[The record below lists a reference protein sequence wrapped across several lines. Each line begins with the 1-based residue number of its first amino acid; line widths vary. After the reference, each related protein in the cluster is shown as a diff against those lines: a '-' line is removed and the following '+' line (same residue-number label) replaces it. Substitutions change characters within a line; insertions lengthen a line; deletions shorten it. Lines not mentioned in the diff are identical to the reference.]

1 MKSHS
6 TMRTTMP
13 KTMRETTREATR
25 NSGSALRWTSVLA
38 AAFVLSGVLRAQNA
52 PPSGDPT
59 PQAAPEAG
67 PQAAPRA
74 PASRPPGG
82 APPSDDALKM
92 GSPPHLQAGLTE
104 QDMWPAATADGW
116 KQPVLIP
123 WQRSFDDALRVAK
136 ATGKPILVAV
146 NMDGEI
152 ASEHYA
158 GVRYR
163 DPKTAKLFEPYVCIV
178 ASVYRHTPRDHDE
191 QGRRILCPRLGDV
204 TCGEHIAAE
213 TELYAKYFDGVR
225 ISPRHLVL
233 EPDGKETSDVYFSWD
248 VQTVLTTL
256 VKGAE
261 NRPPPT
267 PLVRD
272 VPIVDR
278 TQSPDIEDRIAIETE
293 YERAGPEV
301 RRALLRSVIQNRGV
315 DQVEMLRLAV
325 FGLDLEDA
333 RLARRA
339 LAQSETE
346 GAVDLIAEA
355 LKVPLAA
362 EERSMLLEASDRLAA
377 KYPRARTLTAV
388 HRGLAQTSKWIDA
401 RVRPEAEYES
411 RSRTPAAQALLEQR
425 AAVSEMSPG
434 DPGARLALAE
444 SLLARAQDPETDRHF
459 VTLLLA
465 DARDAAKSARELGA
479 KGWRLESVQ
488 AVAEVLAG
496 DEESARKH
504 AVAAV
509 EGGML
514 LPVSDAEPVLGRTE
528 LRTLAL
534 FAQSRQ
540 LAIRQAYR
548 AGTGWPP
555 EWLSDV
561 NASYALLAQHPL
573 AIDDNL
579 VSFYDFLRWLGGT
592 PRANAVLDDAIAR
605 FPASPLV
612 HDRLRA
618 RVLWEAGPDELE
630 AEYTR
635 RIAAD
640 PKNADLAWFAGYA
653 SIVAAENHRRSNDVD
668 KAITSYE
675 RAIARFEEYIAAQPD
690 TRATADHFVA
700 LALAGRARVE
710 LGRENL
716 ALATDEVLASF
727 ERGPH
732 AGATPDGLNIT
743 PVETAKMLRARLE
756 EKGMTDPLN
765 RLQAGLDALDPAL
778 LEKRAYE
785 LEDPREQRGRGQRGS
800 EPR

>member
-1 MKSHS
+1 MKTKSMGLHS
-6 TMRTTMP
+6 AVILSCV
-13 KTMRETTREATR
+13 AT
-25 NSGSALRWTSVLA
+25 LCLA
-38 AAFVLSGVLRAQNA
+38 DAVHAQEPTPA
-52 PPSGDPT
+52 VTPQSDPT
-59 PQAAPEAG
+59 AKPDSTTKPDPSAKPEPAQST
-67 PQAAPRA
+67 PPPRA
-74 PASRPPGG
+74 PGG
-82 APPSDDALKM
+82 AAPSPDAMKM
-92 GSPPHLQAGLTE
+92 GSPPQLAPGTTE
-104 QDMWPAATADGW
+104 QEMWPAASAEGW
-116 KQPVLIP
+116 KLPVLIP

-136 ATGKPILVAV
+136 LTNKPILVAV

-158 GVRYR
+158 GIRYR
-163 DPKTAKLFEPYVCIV
+163 TAETAKLFEPYVCIV

-213 TELYAKYFDGVR
+213 TELYDKYFDGVR

-233 EPDGKETSDVYFSWD
+233 EPDGRETSDVYFSWD

-272 VPIVDR
+272 MPIVDR
-278 TQSPDIEDRIAIETE
+278 TLSPDVEDRKAIEVE
-293 YERAGPEV
+293 YLKATPEV
-301 RRALLRSVIQNRGV
+301 RRALLRSVIDRRVV
-315 DQVEMLRLAV
+315 DQVELLRLAI

-339 LAQSETE
+339 LAVSESE
-346 GAVDLIAEA
+346 SAVDLIAEA
-355 LKVPLAA
+355 LKVPLPP
-362 EERSMLLEASDRLAA
+362 EEKKLLLDASDRLSA

-388 HRGLAQTSKWIDA
+388 HRGLAQTSKWIDS
-401 RVRPEAEYES
+401 RPRPETQYETQS
-411 RSRTPAAQALLEQR
+411 RKLDAQAALETR
-425 AAVSEMSPG
+425 AAASEALPE
-434 DPGARLALAE
+434 DPDARLELAE
-444 SLLARAQDPETDRHF
+444 SLLARALDPETERQF
-459 VTLLLA
+459 AKLLLA
-465 DARDAAKSARELGA
+465 DARDSARAARELGA
-479 KGWRLESVQ
+479 GGWRLE
-488 AVAEVLAG
+488 AVDAVTKVLSG
-496 DEESARKH
+496 DEEGARKH

-514 LPVSDAEPVLGRTE
+514 LPVADAEPVLGRTE

-540 LAIRQAYR
+540 MAIRSAYR

-555 EWLSDV
+555 ELLSDV
-561 NASYALLAQHPL
+561 NAAYAVLAKHPL
-573 AIDDNL
+573 AVDDNL

-618 RVLWEAGPDELE
+618 RLLWEGGPDALE
-630 AEYTR
+630 AEYAR
-635 RIAAD
+635 RVAAD
-640 PKNADLAWFAGYA
+640 AENADLAWFAGYA
-653 SIVAAENHRRSNDVD
+653 SIVAAENHRRANEIDEAVAAYGR
-668 KAITSYE
+668 AIASYE
-675 RAIARFEEYIAAQPD
+675 RFIAARD
-690 TRATADHFVA
+690 ESRGTADHFIA

-710 LGRENL
+710 LERKHLE
-716 ALATDEVLASF
+716 LATDEILASLAR
-727 ERGPH
+727 EPQ

-743 PVETAKMLRARLE
+743 PVDTAKMLRARLE
-756 EKGMTDPLN
+756 EAQMPVQIA
-765 RLQAGLDALDPAL
+765 RLQAGLDALDPKL
-778 LEKRAYE
+778 LEKRAFE
-785 LEDPREQRGRGQRGS
+785 LDDPRPRPNRGARGS

>member
-1 MKSHS
+1 MMTFKLTS
-6 TMRTTMP
+6 R
-13 KTMRETTREATR
+13 AV
-25 NSGSALRWTSVLA
+25 ALVVTLLVLA
-38 AAFVLSGVLRAQNA
+38 GTSPAQTPDA
-52 PPSGDPT
+52 PARPGDT
-59 PQAAPEAG
+59 T
-67 PQAAPRA
+67 PRA
-74 PASRPPGG
+74 TPAQTGATTATPPRAPGG
-82 APPSDDALKM
+82 APPSKDALLM
-92 GSPPHLQAGLTE
+92 GSPPKLADGLTE
-104 QDMWPAATADGW
+104 QDMWPAATAEGW
-116 KQPVLIP
+116 KKPVLIP
-123 WQRSFDDALRVAK
+123 WQRSFDDALRVAQ

-163 DPKTAKLFEPYVCIV
+163 EPATAKLFDPYVCIV

-233 EPDGKETSDVYFSWD
+233 EPDGTETSDVYFSWD

-261 NRPPPT
+261 NRPPPI
-267 PLVRD
+267 PLVHD
-272 VPIVDR
+272 MPIVDR
-278 TQSPDIEDRIAIETE
+278 TASPDVGDRTAIETE
-293 YERAGPEV
+293 YERATPEV
-301 RRALLRSVIQNRGV
+301 RRALLSAMIERRVV
-315 DQVEMLRLAV
+315 DQVEMLRLAI
-325 FGLDLEDA
+325 FGLDLEQA

-355 LKVPLAA
+355 LKVPISADERTLLLA
-362 EERSMLLEASDRLAA
+362 ASDRLSA
-377 KYPRARTLTAV
+377 KFPRARTLGAV
-388 HRGLAQTSKWIDA
+388 HRGLAQTSRWIDPK
-401 RVRPEAEYES
+401 VRPEAEYEA
-411 RSRTPAAQALLEQR
+411 RSRPTAPQALLEMR
-425 AAVSEMSPG
+425 AADSESRPEDG
-434 DPGARLALAE
+434 DARLALAE
-444 SLLARAQDPETDRHF
+444 SLLAQAQDPATERHY
-459 VTLLLA
+459 TSLLLA
-465 DARDAAKSARELGA
+465 DARNAAQSARELGRA
-479 KGWRLESVQ
+479 GWRLESVQ
-488 AVAEVLAG
+488 AVTDALAG

-504 AVAAV
+504 AIAAV

-514 LPVSDAEPVLGRTE
+514 LPVADAEPVLGRTE

-534 FAQSRQ
+534 FAQARQ
-540 LAIRQAYR
+540 MAIRAAYR

-561 NASYALLAQHPL
+561 NAAYALLAQHPL
-573 AIDDNL
+573 GSDDNL

-605 FPASPLV
+605 FPASALV

-630 AEYTR
+630 AEYAR

-640 PKNADLAWFAGYA
+640 PENADLDWFAGYA
-653 SIVAAENHRRSNDVD
+653 SIVAAENHRRTNDVE
-668 KAITSYE
+668 KAVAAYGRAITRYE
-675 RAIARFEEYIAAQPD
+675 QYSAARPD
-690 TRATADHFVA
+690 NRGTADHFIA

-710 LGRENL
+710 LGRQNL
-716 ALATDEVLASF
+716 TLATDEVLASF
-727 ERGPH
+727 AREPH

-756 EKGMTDPLN
+756 EAHLGDALA

-785 LEDPREQRGRGQRGS
+785 LEDPRTQRGRGNGRGQT
-800 EPR
+800 PR